1 MPELPEVETVRK
13 GLIPALEGRRIDA
26 VTLNRPNLR
35 FPFPERFAERLTGS
49 RVERIDRRA
58 KYLLLRLDS
67 GETLIGHLGMS
78 GRFSI
83 EAAGDGAAQPGGFVH
98 AAPADP
104 RHDHVVIEAEGGV
117 TVRYNDPRR
126 FGYMDLF
133 ATEAEATHKVLGAL
147 GPEPHG
153 NQFSGPYLAAALAGR
168 RTPIK
173 TALLDQSIVAGLG
186 NIYVCEALHRS
197 GISPRRQAA
206 SIAGIRAERLA
217 VAVRAVIV
225 EAIDAGGSSL
235 KDFAATDG
243 ALGYFQHRF
252 RVYDRL
258 DAPCPT
264 TGCAGAVQRI
274 VQAGR
279 STWFCSTCQR

>member
-1 MPELPEVETVRK
+1 MPELPEVETVRR
-13 GLIPALEGRRIDA
+13 GLVPALEGRRILA
-26 VTLNRPNLR
+26 VEVNRPNLR
-35 FPFPERFAERLTGS
+35 FAFPDGFARRLTGT

-83 EAAGDGAAQPGGFVH
+83 EVEGAAVQPGDFVH
-98 AAPADP
+98 AAPANP
-104 RHDHVVIEAEGGV
+104 KHDHVVIRAEGGV
-117 TVRYNDPRR
+117 VVRYNDPRR

-133 ATEAEATHKVLGAL
+133 TTADEAAHKVLGVL

-153 NQFSGPYLAAALAGR
+153 NEFSGAYLGEALAGR

-173 TALLDQSIVAGLG
+173 AALLDQSIVAGLG

-197 GISPRRQAA
+197 GISPRRAAA
-206 SIAGIRAERLA
+206 SIPGVRAERLA
-217 VAVRAVIV
+217 RAVRAVIV
-225 EAIDAGGSSL
+225 EAIEAGGSSL
-235 KDFAATDG
+235 KDFASTDG

-258 DAPCPT
+258 GAACPT
-264 TGCAGAVQRI
+264 AGCAGSIQRI
-274 VQAGR
+274 VQSGR
-279 STWFCSTCQR
+279 STWFCSQCQR

>member
-13 GLIPALEGRRIDA
+13 GLVPALEGRRILA
-26 VTLNRPNLR
+26 VELNRPDLR
-35 FPFPERFAERLTGS
+35 FPFPARFAERLTGS

-67 GETLIGHLGMS
+67 GETMIGHLGMS

-83 EAAGDGAAQPGGFVH
+83 EAGGEAALPGDFVH
-98 AAPADP
+98 AAPANP
-104 RHDHVVIEAEGGV
+104 KHDHVVIHAEGGV

-133 ATEAEATHKVLGAL
+133 ATDAEASHKVLGAL

-153 NQFSGPYLAAALAGR
+153 NEFSGPYLAAALAGR
-168 RTPIK
+168 QTPVK
-173 TALLDQSIVAGLG
+173 SALLDQSIVAGLG

-197 GISPRRQAA
+197 GISPRRLAA
-206 SIAGIRAERLA
+206 SISGVRAERLA
-217 VAVRAVIV
+217 TAVRAVIV
-225 EAIDAGGSSL
+225 EAIEAGGSSL

-258 DAPCPT
+258 GAPCPT
-264 TGCAGAVQRI
+264 EKCDGTIQRI
-274 VQAGR
+274 VQSGR
-279 STWFCSTCQR
+279 STWFCSACQR

>member
-1 MPELPEVETVRK
+1 MPELPEVETVRR
-13 GLIPALEGRRIDA
+13 GLIPALEGRRLLA
-26 VTLNRPNLR
+26 VEVNRPNLR
-35 FPFPERFAERLTGS
+35 FAFPDRFAERLTGQ

-58 KYLLLRLDS
+58 KYLLVRLS
-67 GETLIGHLGMS
+67 GGETMIGHLGMS

-83 EAAGDGAAQPGGFVH
+83 EVDGAAAQPGDFVH
-98 AAPADP
+98 AAPANP
-104 RHDHVVIEAEGGV
+104 KHDHVVFRAEGGV
-117 TVRYNDPRR
+117 VVRYNDPRR

-133 ATEAEATHKVLGAL
+133 RTAAEADHPVLGAL

-153 NQFSGPYLAAALAGR
+153 NEFSGPYLSSVLAGR

-173 TALLDQSIVAGLG
+173 AALLDQSIVAGLG

-197 GISPRRQAA
+197 GISPRRAAA
-206 SIAGIRAERLA
+206 SIPGVRADRLA
-217 VAVRAVIV
+217 TAVRAVIV
-225 EAIDAGGSSL
+225 EAIEAGGSSL
-235 KDFAATDG
+235 KDFASTDG

-258 DAPCPT
+258 GAPCPT
-264 TGCAGAVQRI
+264 DGCQGSIQRI
-274 VQAGR
+274 VQSGR

>member
-1 MPELPEVETVRK
+1 MPELPEVETVRR
-13 GLIPALEGRRIDA
+13 GLVPALEGRRLLG
-26 VTLNRPNLR
+26 VELNRPNLR
-35 FPFPERFAERLTGS
+35 FPFPARFAARLTGC
-49 RVERIDRRA
+49 RVQRIDRRA

-67 GETLIGHLGMS
+67 GETMIGHLGMS

-83 EAAGDGAAQPGGFVH
+83 EVDGEAAQPGDFVH

-104 RHDHVVIEAEGGV
+104 KHDHVVFRAEGGV
-117 TVRYNDPRR
+117 VVRYNDPRR

-133 ATEAEATHKVLGAL
+133 PTVDEASHKTLGAL

-153 NQFSGPYLAAALAGR
+153 NGFSGAYLGEALAGR

-186 NIYVCEALHRS
+186 NIYVCEALHRC
-197 GISPRRQAA
+197 GISPRRLSA
-206 SIAGIRAERLA
+206 SIPGVRAERLA
-217 VAVRAVIV
+217 RAVRDVIV
-225 EAIDAGGSSL
+225 EAIEAGGSSL
-235 KDFAATDG
+235 KDFASTDG

-258 DAPCPT
+258 GSPCPT
-264 TGCAGAVQRI
+264 SGCAGEIQRLVQS
-274 VQAGR
+274 GR
-279 STWFCSTCQR
+279 STWFCGVCQR

>member
-1 MPELPEVETVRK
+1 MPELPEVETVRR
-13 GLIPALEGRRIDA
+13 GLIPALEGRRLLA
-26 VTLNRPNLR
+26 VEVNRPNLR
-35 FPFPERFAERLTGS
+35 FAFPDRFAERLTEQ

-58 KYLLLRLDS
+58 KYLLVRLS
-67 GETLIGHLGMS
+67 GGETMIGHLGMS

-83 EAAGDGAAQPGGFVH
+83 EVDGAAAQPGDFVH
-98 AAPADP
+98 AAPANP
-104 RHDHVVIEAEGGV
+104 KHDHVVFRAEGGV
-117 TVRYNDPRR
+117 VVRYNDPRR

-133 ATEAEATHKVLGAL
+133 RTAAEADHPVLGSL

-153 NQFSGPYLAAALAGR
+153 NEFSGPYLSSVLAGR

-173 TALLDQSIVAGLG
+173 AALLDQSIVAGLG

-197 GISPRRQAA
+197 GISPRRAAA
-206 SIAGIRAERLA
+206 SIPGVRADRLA
-217 VAVRAVIV
+217 TAVRAVII
-225 EAIDAGGSSL
+225 EAIEAGGSSL
-235 KDFAATDG
+235 KDFASTDG

-258 DAPCPT
+258 GAPCPT
-264 TGCAGAVQRI
+264 DGCQGSIQRI
-274 VQAGR
+274 VQSGR

>member
-1 MPELPEVETVRK
+1 MPELPEVETVRR
-13 GLIPALEGRRIDA
+13 GLIPALEGRRLLA
-26 VTLNRPNLR
+26 VEVNRPNLR
-35 FPFPERFAERLTGS
+35 FAFPDRFAERLTGQ

-58 KYLLLRLDS
+58 KYLLVRLS
-67 GETLIGHLGMS
+67 GGETMIGHLGMS

-83 EAAGDGAAQPGGFVH
+83 EVDGAAAQPGDFVH
-98 AAPADP
+98 AAPANP
-104 RHDHVVIEAEGGV
+104 KHDHVVFRAEGGV
-117 TVRYNDPRR
+117 VVRYNDPRR

-133 ATEAEATHKVLGAL
+133 RTAAEADHPVLGAL

-153 NQFSGPYLAAALAGR
+153 NEFSGPYLSSVLAGR

-173 TALLDQSIVAGLG
+173 AALLDQSIVAGLG

-197 GISPRRQAA
+197 GISPRRAAA
-206 SIAGIRAERLA
+206 SIPGVRADRLA
-217 VAVRAVIV
+217 TAVRAVII
-225 EAIDAGGSSL
+225 EAIEAGGSSL
-235 KDFAATDG
+235 KDFASTDG

-258 DAPCPT
+258 GAPCPT
-264 TGCAGAVQRI
+264 DGCQGSIQRI
-274 VQAGR
+274 VQSGR